1 MRIYDFAR
9 LHSSKVTISDK
20 IAKALGLI
28 EGSQVYTSL
37 FRYERNGSTG
47 YEVVASTFGPEN
59 YKHICQATF
68 YMTDAPGACSQVA
81 KFLADRNIDILN
93 SVSISMVGNVIMV
106 WNMLV
111 DLSYFGEVSALKDEF
126 EGLKKQKS
134 LTLVNVDAMEIGV
147 SNMSDRYTRGIAAQG
162 SAVKVKSIRPKQ
174 KTASL
179 IHHGA
184 LELPADLVGNLE
196 GVDDG
201 ALVMMV
207 ADTEDWVLSLS
218 FLPQETKLAEFE
230 VCIPDKPGAIFEIT
244 NVLSRG
250 NVNLLALYTRV
261 LVFYERMTI
270 RVVADVTK
278 YPGGTMTLVNDLT
291 GKLSALDGRF
301 ELLSI
306 KEIKV

>member
-9 LHSSKVTISDK
+9 LHSSKVIMSDK
-20 IAKALGLI
+20 IAKALGLVD
-28 EGSQVYTSL
+28 GSQVYTTL

-59 YKHICQATF
+59 YKQICQATF
-68 YMTDAPGACSQVA
+68 YMTDTPGSCAQVA

-106 WNMLV
+106 WKMLV
-111 DLSYFGEVSALKDEF
+111 DLSYFGEVTTLKDDF
-126 EGLKKQKS
+126 EVLKKQKS
-134 LTLVNVDAMEIGV
+134 LTLANVDAMEIGV
-147 SNMSDRYTRGIAAQG
+147 SNMSDRYTKGIAAQG
-162 SAVKVKSIRPKQ
+162 SAVKVKGIRPKQ

-179 IHHGA
+179 VHHGA
-184 LELPADLVGNLE
+184 LELPADLVGNME
-196 GVDDG
+196 GVHDG

-218 FLPQETKLAEFE
+218 FLPAETKLAEFE

-244 NVLSRG
+244 NSLANG

-278 YPGGTMTLVNDLT
+278 YPGGMMALVKDLG
-291 GKLSALDGRF
+291 GKLSALDGHF
-301 ELLSI
+301 ELISM
-306 KEIKV
+306 KEMKV

>member
-1 MRIYDFAR
+1 MRLYDFAR
-9 LHSSKVTISDK
+9 LHSSKVIMSDK
-20 IAKALGLI
+20 IAKALGLV
-28 EGSQVYTSL
+28 EGSQVYTSM

-59 YKHICQATF
+59 YKQICQATF
-68 YMTDAPGACSQVA
+68 YMTDTPGSCAQVA

-93 SVSISMVGNVIMV
+93 SVSISMVGNVTMV

-111 DLSYFGEVSALKDEF
+111 DLSYFGEVATLKDEF
-126 EGLKKQKS
+126 EGLKRQKS
-134 LTLVNVDAMEIGV
+134 LTLANIDAMEIGV
-147 SNMSDRYTRGIAAQG
+147 SNMSDRYTKGIAAQG
-162 SAVKVKSIRPKQ
+162 SSVKVKSIRPKQ
-174 KTASL
+174 KTASI

-184 LELPADLVGNLE
+184 LELPSDLVGNLE
-196 GVDDG
+196 GVQDG

-244 NVLSRG
+244 NALAKG
-250 NVNLLALYTRV
+250 NVNLLALYTHV

-270 RVVADVTK
+270 RVVADVTR
-278 YPGGTMTLVNDLT
+278 YPGGTMALVKDLA
-291 GKLSALDGRF
+291 GKLSVLEGRF
-301 ELLSI
+301 ELLSM
-306 KEIKV
+306 KEMKV